1 MQDTEICYMPAVD
14 MAQAIRT
21 KKLSPVEVI
30 SAVLSRIERLN
41 PKINAYC
48 TLLDESARKQAREA
62 EEKVMKGDELGPL
75 HGVPISIKDLTYTKG
90 VRTTSGSRMYE
101 NFIPDHDAIIVE
113 RLKAAGAIMLGKTNT
128 PEFGFMGITD
138 NLLFGPTLNPWNL
151 ERHAGGSSGGAAA
164 AVAAGMGPLSQG
176 SDGGGS
182 IRIPSSFCGVFGI
195 KPSFGRVPRGAGS
208 SDWQTLSQ
216 YGPITRTVRD
226 AALALEVMAGRDDR
240 DRQSLPDTNLH
251 YLELLNDN
259 LKGLRVAWSSD
270 LGYAAVEP
278 QVLEKTSAAVSI
290 FETLGCI
297 VEMAT
302 PDITNPGRA
311 FSLIWSLSYA
321 AAYAD
326 QLDEWGDRM
335 DPRLVALIKQGK
347 DRLAIEYAQAALE
360 REQLYDRLVPFF
372 ERYDLLLTPATA
384 VSAFDVKKLDLTEIG
399 GVKGS
404 SWIDWTPFT
413 YPFNCTGQPAA
424 SVPCGWTDDGL
435 PVGLQIVGRPFDDA
449 TVLRAAAAFESA
461 SPWSHRQPLL
471 D

>member
-21 KKLSPVEVI
+21 RKLSPVEI
-30 SAVLSRIERLN
+30 INAVLSRIERLN

-48 TLLDESARKQAREA
+48 TLLGDSARKQAREA
-62 EEKVMKGDELGPL
+62 EVKVMKRAELGPL

-90 VRTTSGSRMYE
+90 VRTTSGSKMYE

-113 RLKAAGAIMLGKTNT
+113 RLQAAGAIMLGKTNT

-138 NLLFGPTLNPWNL
+138 NRLFGPTRNPWNL

-195 KPSFGRVPRGAGS
+195 KPSFGRIPRGAGS

-216 YGPITRTVRD
+216 YGPITRTVKD

-240 DRQSLPDTNLH
+240 DRLSLPDTNLQ
-251 YLELLNDN
+251 YLALLDDN
-259 LKGLRVAWSSD
+259 LKGLRVAWSPD

-290 FETLGCI
+290 FETLGCM

-311 FSLIWSLSYA
+311 FSLIWAVSYA
-321 AAYAD
+321 AAYVD
-326 QLDEWGDRM
+326 QLDEWGDQM
-335 DPRLVALIKQGK
+335 DPRLVALIKQGS
-347 DRLAIEYAQAALE
+347 DISAIEYAQAALE
-360 REQLYDRLVPFF
+360 REQLYDRLLPFF
-372 ERYDLLLTPATA
+372 KTYDLLLTPATA
-384 VSAFDVKKLDLTEIG
+384 VSAFDVGKFELTEIG
-399 GVKGS
+399 ETKGS
-404 SWIDWTPFT
+404 SWLDWTPFT

-435 PVGLQIVGRPFDDA
+435 PVGLQIVGRRFEDA
-449 TVLRAAAAFESA
+449 TVLKAAAAFESA
-461 SPWSHRQPLL
+461 SLWSQKRPPL

>member
-1 MQDTEICYMPAVD
+1 MQNTGICYLSALD

-21 KKLSPVEVI
+21 RKISPVEVI
-30 SAVLSRIERLN
+30 DTVLSRIERLN

-48 TLLDESARKQAREA
+48 TVLDVSARKQAQEA
-62 EEKVMKGDELGPL
+62 EAKVMKGDGLGPL

-90 VRTTSGSRMYE
+90 VRTTSGSKIYE

-128 PEFGFMGITD
+128 PEFGFMGVTD
-138 NLLFGPTLNPWNL
+138 NKLFGPTRNPWNL

-195 KPSFGRVPRGAGS
+195 KPSFGRVPRGAGFG
-208 SDWQTLSQ
+208 DWQTLSQ
-216 YGPITRTVRD
+216 YGPITRTVKD
-226 AALALEVMAGRDDR
+226 AALTLEIMAGRDDR

-251 YLELLNDN
+251 YLTFLNNN

-270 LGYAAVEP
+270 LGYAPVEP
-278 QVLEKTSAAVSI
+278 QVLERTSAAVSI

-302 PDITNPGRA
+302 PDIINPGRA
-311 FSLIWSLSYA
+311 FSLIWALNYA

-326 QLDEWGDRM
+326 QLDEWGDQM

-347 DRLAIEYAQAALE
+347 DRLAIEYVQAALE
-360 REQLYDRLVPFF
+360 REQLYTRLLPFF

-384 VSAFDVKKLDLTEIG
+384 VPAFDVRKLELTKIG
-399 GVKGS
+399 EVESS

-413 YPFNCTGQPAA
+413 YPFNLTGQPAA

-449 TVLRAAAAFESA
+449 TVLKASAAFESA
-461 SPWSHRQPLL
+461 SPWSHRRPPL